1 MIKKVIAGNWK
12 MNKLFSEADDFFD
25 TIMEFVGD
33 FDNLNN
39 TEIIICPPSLYL
51 ELATDYSI
59 DFPVHIGA
67 QNASEHDFGP
77 YTGEISPQMLAAMG
91 VDFSIIG
98 HSERRKYYH
107 ETDEVINKKLKNV
120 LNAEITPIFCIGETL
135 EQRENNQTKNVIL
148 SQLEKGLKDIEIYKN
163 LYVAYE
169 PVWAIGTGK
178 NATPE
183 QAEEVHSIIRNWLE
197 NKYSREIADSI
208 PILYGGSVKPENL
221 ISLLSKQNIN
231 GALIGG
237 ASLDV
242 EKFMKMIKDAVKLT
256 K

>member
-197 NKYSREIADSI
+197 NKYSKEIADSI